1 MKMNSGEKNGR
12 KKKWEAE
19 GERGEGRGERG
30 EGREEEVEIRWKMA
44 CLLGL
49 HILLPNSL
57 SLSSPPSTYC
67 QFEEYVAKGQR
78 SSGALV
84 TL

>member
-1 MKMNSGEKNGR
+1 MRMNGEEENVR

-19 GERGEGRGERG
+19 GERGEGR
-30 EGREEEVEIRWKMA
+30 EEEVEVRWKMA
-44 CLLGL
+44 YLVGL

-67 QFEEYVAKGQR
+67 
-78 SSGALV
+78 
-84 TL
+84 

>member
-1 MKMNSGEKNGR
+1 MRMNREEENGR

-19 GERGEGRGERG
+19 GEGEGGRGERG
-30 EGREEEVEIRWKMA
+30 EGREEEVEVRWKMA
-44 CLLGL
+44 CLVGL

-67 QFEEYVAKGQR
+67 
-78 SSGALV
+78 
-84 TL
+84 